1 MEVEN
6 DSFSIEE
13 EIKALQD
20 CNTAISAINTN
31 LQKTLSNLDHLS
43 ESISRFY
50 YTLNL
55 LFCRSNTMMEQWMIM
70 WKRLQENQ

>member
-13 EIKALQD
+13 EIKTLQD

-50 YTLNL
+50 IL
-55 LFCRSNTMMEQWMIM
+55 
-70 WKRLQENQ
+70 